1 MFRSPHPKHL
11 IVKSG
16 LQGQGV
22 FTLRPIKAGAVIFEM
37 QGRMVD
43 APTQTSVQVGDKKHI
58 EDNLAKFLNH
68 HCAASAM
75 VDRAKKALVALRDL
89 NPGDE
94 ITFDYRK
101 NEDKMAAP
109 FMCRCCGKFIC
120 GKSGKQADNKKS
132 VTSSRS
138 M

>member
-16 LQGQGV
+16 LEGQGV

-37 QGRMVD
+37 KGKIVD
-43 APTQTSVQVGDKKHI
+43 APTQTSVQVGEKKHI

-68 HCAASAM
+68 HCSASAM
-75 VDRAKKALVALRDL
+75 VDREKKALVALRNL

-101 NEDKMAAP
+101 NEDKMAVP
-109 FMCRCCGKFIC
+109 FMCGCCGKLIC
-120 GKSGKQADNKKS
+120 GKSGKSAESKKPA
-132 VTSSRS
+132 TLSR
-138 M
+138 

>member
-22 FTLRPIKAGAVIFEM
+22 FTLRPIKADDVIFEM
-37 QGRMVD
+37 KGKMVD
-43 APTQTSVQVGDKKHI
+43 APTQTSVQVGDKQHI
-58 EDNLAKFLNH
+58 EDNLAKYLNH
-68 HCAASAM
+68 HCEASAR
-75 VDRAKKALVALRDL
+75 VDREKKALVALRNL

-101 NEDKMAAP
+101 NEDKMAVP
-109 FMCRCCGKFIC
+109 FMCGCCGKRIC
-120 GKSGKQADNKKS
+120 GKSGKPAENKNPAILL
-132 VTSSRS
+132 R
-138 M
+138 